1 MKIAVTGAS
10 GRVGTAVVERAL
22 RDGHEV
28 VAVDR
33 TAPGSTAP
41 ATEVVEL
48 DMQDYDAVTRALS
61 GCDGLV
67 HLAAITGPGRLPDHV
82 VHDHNVVSS
91 YHALSAA
98 AELGIR
104 RISQASSVN
113 AIGGRFSRSPR
124 YDYFPIDEQHAAYV
138 EDPYSLSKW
147 ICEQQAESIARQY
160 PGTTIASLRLHGIV
174 GRRADAVAWLDWAG
188 AAMVRQLWG
197 YTSSE
202 SAARAFLAGLTAD
215 FVGHEAF
222 YIVAP
227 DTMMDTPSMQLAGE
241 HYPDV
246 RIRGDLSGG
255 RSFFD
260 CSKAE
265 TMLGWTHE
273 PPYGRADERP

>member
-33 TAPGSTAP
+33 TAPRSTAP
-41 ATEVVEL
+41 VTEVAEL
-48 DMQDYDAVTRALS
+48 DMQDYDAVTRAFS

-67 HLAAITGPGRLPDHV
+67 HLAAITGPGRLPDHI

-124 YDYFPIDEQHAAYV
+124 YDYFPIDEHHPAYV

-174 GRRADAVAWLDWAG
+174 GRRDDAVAWLDWAE

-227 DTMMDTPSMQLAGE
+227 DTMMDTPSIRLAGD

-246 RIRGDLSGG
+246 PIHGDLSGS

-273 PPYGRADERP
+273 PPNGQSDERP